1 MELVCTAAA
10 CPLLINVQSKEA
22 NLWEMIFFFEEPVI
36 PVRKM
41 VSLVLVPESVE
52 EV

>member
-1 MELVCTAAA
+1 MGG
-10 CPLLINVQSKEA
+10 N
-22 NLWEMIFFFEEPVI
+22 FFFEQPVI